1 MDLFRYFV
9 RFLYKIRWYLVIMP
23 MISLIIAW
31 FMTRNMERIYDTN
44 TTIYT
49 GMITGYN
56 IEGGTGSAGGNS
68 QTNITNLMLIITTDN
83 TIHEVSLRLFARCMM
98 YGNPNKDNNY
108 ISAEHFRQLNASV
121 PADVKA
127 LINHSNEAQTYANL
141 KAYEKPSQ
149 DNFLFGLTNYHPY
162 FGINSITS
170 RLKVLQLQKSDIID
184 IGYSANDAG
193 IAYNTLDILNDVFS
207 KQYQQLRYGETSN
220 VIKFF
225 EREVA
230 RLYRILTSAEDDL
243 IRYNVSKR
251 VINYGEQTKQVAAM
265 DAQQQNFRNDQLM
278 NYTTAKALLDY
289 LERQLGNRAQ
299 IIRSNKE
306 FTNQVRDISRIQ
318 SRISNLKLMSSE
330 GGGNN
335 NESQE
340 ELAKAQRDLQRATG
354 RVTQLTKDI
363 EAATF
368 STETGV
374 KAQDMLGRWLEQLLL
389 LEKTKAEMTATDI
402 MKNELDRQYL
412 YFAPIGATL
421 ERKSRHIGFIEGNYM
436 EMLRALNSAR
446 MRQRNLQMSTATL
459 RVLNPPMFP
468 LNAQPTNRM
477 MVLLGAFMLTFILVT
492 LYFLIIEM
500 LDRTLRDR
508 MRSERIT
515 NIPVMGCFPK
525 ESNLRYRRFNK
536 TIADMAM
543 KQLSKALL
551 PNFKEGQQNV
561 LNLLSTDSGNGK
573 SYIAQELENYWISIG
588 LQVRRLTYDEDFLA
602 EDSKFILAKDIKDL
616 CPDILPEEIAIIEYP
631 NLDDYSISPALLNM
645 GTINMMVTRANRTWK
660 DVDQKALNEVQAML
674 DEEHKNTLFMYL
686 TEATRYAVEEF
697 VGQLP
702 PYEQT
707 HVQHVCKGKRRK
719 SVITLSPVFACNLR
733 VCLCGI
739 QHVCHHLRDAST
751 GCRYIIAL

>member
-1 MDLFRYFV
+1 MDLFRYLV
-9 RFLYKIRWYLVIMP
+9 RFLYKIRWYLVILP
-23 MISLIIAW
+23 MIALIVAW
-31 FMTRNMERIYDTN
+31 FMTRHMERIYDTN

-56 IEGGTGSAGGNS
+56 LEGGYGSGGNS
-68 QTNITNLMLIITTDN
+68 QTNIANLMLIITTDN
-83 TIHEVSLRLFARCMM
+83 TIHEVALRLFARCMM

-108 ISAEHFRQLNASV
+108 ISADHYRQLSAQV
-121 PADVKA
+121 PPDVKA
-127 LINHSNEAQTYANL
+127 LINHNSEAQTYANL

-149 DNFLFGLTNYHPY
+149 DNYLFGILNYHPW
-162 FGINSITS
+162 FGINNITA
-170 RLKVLQLQKSDIID
+170 RLKVLQLDRSDIID

-193 IAYNTLDILNDVFS
+193 VAYNTLDILNEVFAR
-207 KQYQQLRYGETSN
+207 QYQQIRFGETGN

-230 RLYRILTSAEDDL
+230 RLYKILTNAEDDL
-243 IRYNVSKR
+243 IRYNISKKI
-251 VINYGEQTKQVAAM
+251 INYGEQTKQLTVLE
-265 DAQQQNFRNDQLM
+265 AQQQNFRNDQLM

-299 IIRSNKE
+299 VIRSNKE
-306 FTNQVRDISRIQ
+306 FTSQVRDISRIQ

-340 ELAKAQRDLQRATG
+340 ELAKAQRDLQAATG
-354 RVTQLTKDI
+354 RVNQLTRDI
-363 EAATF
+363 EASSY

-402 MKNELDRQYL
+402 MKKDLDDQYFF
-412 YFAPIGATL
+412 YAPIGATL
-421 ERKSRHIGFIEGNYM
+421 DRKARHISFIEANYI
-436 EMLRALNSAR
+436 EMLKALNAAR
-446 MRQRNLQMSTATL
+446 MRQKNLQMTTATL

-468 LNAQPTNRM
+468 LNAQPTNRIM
-477 MVLLGAFMLTFILVT
+477 ILLGAFMLTFMLT
-492 LYFLIIEM
+492 ALWFLIIEL

-515 NIPVMGCFPK
+515 QVPVMGCFPK

-551 PNFKEGQQNV
+551 PHFKEGQQNV
-561 LNLLSTDSGNGK
+561 LNLISTDSGNGK
-573 SYIAQELENYWISIG
+573 SYLAQELENFWVSIG

-602 EDSKFILAKDIKDL
+602 EDSKFILAQSIKDL
-616 CPDILPEEIAIIEYP
+616 CPDILPDEIAIIEYP
-631 NLDDYSISPALLNM
+631 NLDDNSISPALLNM
-645 GTINMMVTRANRTWK
+645 GTVNLIVTRANRTWK
-660 DVDQKALNEVQAML
+660 DVDQKALKEIQALL
-674 DEEHKNTLFMYL
+674 DEEHKNSLFMYL
-686 TEATRYAVEEF
+686 TEASRYAVEEF

-702 PYEQT
+702 PYTKFNNFVYRMSQLGLTAIENE
-707 HVQHVCKGKRRK
+707 HAK
-719 SVITLSPVFACNLR
+719 
-733 VCLCGI
+733 
-739 QHVCHHLRDAST
+739 
-751 GCRYIIAL
+751 

>member
-31 FMTRNMERIYDTN
+31 FMTRNMQRIYDTN

-68 QTNITNLMLIITTDN
+68 QTNITNLILIIQTDN
-83 TIHEVSLRLFARCMM
+83 TIHEVALRLFARCMM

-108 ISAEHFRQLNASV
+108 ISAEHFRQLSATV

-127 LINHSNEAQTYANL
+127 LINHNSEAQTFANL

-149 DNFLFGLTNYHPY
+149 DNFLFGLLNYHPY
-162 FGINSITS
+162 FGISNITS
-170 RLKVLQLQKSDIID
+170 RLKVMQLQKSDIID

-193 IAYNTLDILNDVFS
+193 IAYNTLDILNDVFAR
-207 KQYQQLRYGETSN
+207 QYQQLRYGETNN

-230 RLYRILTSAEDDL
+230 RLYKILTSAEDDL

-251 VINYGEQTKQVAAM
+251 IINYGEQTKQVASLE
-265 DAQQQNFRNDQLM
+265 AQQQNFRNDQLL

-306 FTNQVRDISRIQ
+306 FTNQVREISRIQ
-318 SRISNLKLMSSE
+318 SRISNLRLMSSE
-330 GGGNN
+330 SGSNN

-354 RVTQLTKDI
+354 RVNQLTRDI
-363 EAATF
+363 EASTF

-374 KAQDMLGRWLEQLLL
+374 RATDMLGRWLEQLLL

-412 YFAPIGATL
+412 FFAPIGATL
-421 ERKSRHIGFIEGNYM
+421 DRKARHIGFIEGNYM
-436 EMLRALNSAR
+436 EMLRSLNSAR

-468 LNAQPTNRM
+468 LNAQPTNRLM
-477 MVLLGAFMLTFILVT
+477 ILLGAFMLTFMLTT

-515 NIPVMGCFPK
+515 QIPVMGCFPK

-551 PNFKEGQQNV
+551 PHFKEGQQNV

-602 EDSKFILAKDIKDL
+602 EDSKFIMAKDIKDL

-631 NLDDYSISPALLNM
+631 NLDDYSIAPALLNM
-645 GTINMMVTRANRTWK
+645 ATVNMMVTRANRTWK
-660 DVDQKALNEVQAML
+660 DVDQKALKEVQAML
-674 DEEHKNTLFMYL
+674 DEEHKDTLYMYL

-702 PYEQT
+702 PYTKFSNFVYRMSQLGLTAVENE
-707 HVQHVCKGKRRK
+707 HAR
-719 SVITLSPVFACNLR
+719 
-733 VCLCGI
+733 
-739 QHVCHHLRDAST
+739 
-751 GCRYIIAL
+751 